1 MKTIF
6 SLMLAAFLFVG
17 FTSEKTS
24 QVTVKGKL
32 IDTKCYGMM
41 HENHTNDHMVKKGD
55 KMMKMP
61 SCATACASMGIPAG
75 VLEGGKKDGNVH
87 VVIAP
92 AGVFAEHMDKEVR
105 ITGEAPY
112 AGAIMPGKVEV
123 KNDKGKWVEVD
134 VATMM

>member
-17 FTSEKTS
+17 FTSDKTN
-24 QVTVKGKL
+24 QVTVEGKL

-41 HENHTNDHMVKKGD
+41 HDNDGNDHMVKKGD

-61 SCATACASMGIPAG
+61 SCATACAGMGIPAG
-75 VLEGGKKDGNVH
+75 VLEGGKKGNDVH

-92 AGVFAEHMDKEVR
+92 AGTFAEHMAKDVR
-105 ITGEAPY
+105 ITGTAPY
-112 AGAIMPGKVEV
+112 PGSIMPSKVEV

-134 VATMM
+134 VAAMM